1 MIWRNFKVSFFIAKY
16 DSFFKNNSYNRW
28 LNKRKDYVMNY
39 YEKIKNEL
47 INNEVYKKVKDYSKN
62 RSDLN
67 TYYKVGKLLN
77 DAGKSYGEGIIKKY
91 SMRLETDLG
100 KKYNERTLRRFRQF
114 YNLFNKQKWS
124 TVSTKLLWS
133 NYVELFKMDDINK
146 INYYIKITEE
156 QNLSVRKLRDRI
168 KSREYERLDDN
179 TKEKLINKE
188 KVNAG
193 DLIKDPIF
201 IKNKFDTGKISEK
214 MLMSFILEDI
224 PSFLKQ
230 LGEGFTFIENEY
242 PIKIG
247 NRYNYIDMLLYN
259 IYDNCYVVIELKINE
274 IKKEHIGQVET
285 YMNVIDKNLRTI
297 NQSPTIG
304 IIVCKKKNGYLFKYV
319 TNKKIYEREYEL
331 V

>member
-1 MIWRNFKVSFFIAKY
+1 
-16 DSFFKNNSYNRW
+16 
-28 LNKRKDYVMNY
+28 MNY
-39 YEKIKNEL
+39 YNKIKNEL

-91 SMRLETDLG
+91 SDRLTKELG
-100 KKYNERTLRRFRQF
+100 KGYGLSNLKNMRRF
-114 YNLFNKQKWS
+114 YNIAKSQ
-124 TVSTKLLWS
+124 TVSDLLSWS
-133 NYVELFKMDDINK
+133 HYVELLKIDDINK
-146 INYYIKITEE
+146 INYYIRITEE
-156 QNLSVRKLRDRI
+156 QNLSVRKLRERI

-188 KVNAG
+188 EINAG
-193 DLIKDPIF
+193 DLIKDPIL
-201 IKNKFDTGKISEK
+201 IKNKFDADKISEK

-247 NRYNYIDMLLYN
+247 DRYNYIDMLLYN

-285 YMNVIDKNLRTI
+285 YMNFIDKNLRTI
-297 NQSPTIG
+297 NQGPTIG

-319 TNKKIYEREYEL
+319 TNENIYEREYKL

>member
-1 MIWRNFKVSFFIAKY
+1 
-16 DSFFKNNSYNRW
+16 
-28 LNKRKDYVMNY
+28 MNY
-39 YEKIKNEL
+39 YKKIKNEL

-91 SMRLETDLG
+91 SDKLTKEFGR
-100 KKYNERTLRRFRQF
+100 KYNYR
-114 YNLFNKQKWS
+114 NLFIMRKFYIIFKDENVNALRSQLSW
-124 TVSTKLLWS
+124 THYRELLTL
-133 NYVELFKMDDINK
+133 NNINEIK
-146 INYYIKITEE
+146 YYIKIAET
-156 QNLSVRKLRDRI
+156 QNLSYRKLRKRI
-168 KSREYERLDDN
+168 KSREYERLDDK

-188 KVNAG
+188 KINAG
-193 DLIKDPIF
+193 DLINDPIL
-201 IKNKFDTGKISEK
+201 IRNKFDTDKISEK

-224 PSFLKQ
+224 PGFLKQ

-247 NRYNYIDMLLYN
+247 DRYNYIDILLYN

-274 IKKEHIGQVET
+274 IKKEHIGQIET
-285 YMNVIDKNLRTI
+285 YMNFIDKNLRTI
-297 NQSPTIG
+297 NQGPTIG

-319 TNKKIYEREYEL
+319 TNEKIYEREYKL

>member
-1 MIWRNFKVSFFIAKY
+1 
-16 DSFFKNNSYNRW
+16 
-28 LNKRKDYVMNY
+28 MNY
-39 YEKIKNEL
+39 YNKIKNEL

-91 SMRLETDLG
+91 SDKLTKEFGR
-100 KKYNERTLRRFRQF
+100 KYNYR
-114 YNLFNKQKWS
+114 NLFIIRKFYIIFKDENVNAMRSQLSW
-124 TVSTKLLWS
+124 THYRELLTL
-133 NYVELFKMDDINK
+133 NNINEIK
-146 INYYIKITEE
+146 YYIKMAET
-156 QNLSVRKLRDRI
+156 QNLSYRKLRERI
-168 KSREYERLDDN
+168 KSSEYERLDDN

-193 DLIKDPIF
+193 DLIKDPIL

-247 NRYNYIDMLLYN
+247 DRYNYIDMLLYN

-297 NQSPTIG
+297 NQGPSIG

-319 TNKKIYEREYEL
+319 TNENIYEREYKL

>member
-1 MIWRNFKVSFFIAKY
+1 
-16 DSFFKNNSYNRW
+16 
-28 LNKRKDYVMNY
+28 MNY

-91 SMRLETDLG
+91 SDRLTKELG
-100 KKYNERTLRRFRQF
+100 KGYGLSNLKNMRKF
-114 YNLFNKQKWS
+114 YNIAKSQSLIGQLSW
-124 TVSTKLLWS
+124 THYCILLPL
-133 NYVELFKMDDINK
+133 NDINK
-146 INYYIKITEE
+146 INYYVRITED

-168 KSREYERLDDN
+168 KSREYERIDDK

-188 KVNAG
+188 EINAG
-193 DLIKDPIF
+193 DLIKDPIL

-247 NRYNYIDMLLYN
+247 DRYNYIDMLLYN
-259 IYDNCYVVIELKINE
+259 IYDNCYAVIELKINE

-285 YMNVIDKNLRTI
+285 YMNVIDKNLRSV
-297 NQSPTIG
+297 NQNPTIG

-319 TNKKIYEREYEL
+319 TNENIYGREYEL

>member
-1 MIWRNFKVSFFIAKY
+1 
-16 DSFFKNNSYNRW
+16 
-28 LNKRKDYVMNY
+28 MNY
-39 YEKIKNEL
+39 YNKIKNEL

-91 SMRLETDLG
+91 SDRLTKELG
-100 KKYNERTLRRFRQF
+100 KGYGLSNLKNMRRF
-114 YNLFNKQKWS
+114 YNIAKSQSLIGQLSW
-124 TVSTKLLWS
+124 THYCILLPL
-133 NYVELFKMDDINK
+133 NDINK

-156 QNLSVRKLRDRI
+156 QNLSVRKLRERI
-168 KSREYERLDDN
+168 KSREYERLDVK
-179 TKEKLINKE
+179 TKEKIINKE

-193 DLIKDPIF
+193 DLIKDPIL

-247 NRYNYIDMLLYN
+247 DRYNYIDMLLYN

-285 YMNVIDKNLRTI
+285 YMNFIDKNLRTI
-297 NQSPTIG
+297 NQGPTIG

-319 TNKKIYEREYEL
+319 TNENIYEREYKL

>member
-1 MIWRNFKVSFFIAKY
+1 
-16 DSFFKNNSYNRW
+16 
-28 LNKRKDYVMNY
+28 MNY
-39 YEKIKNEL
+39 YKKIKNEL

-91 SMRLETDLG
+91 SDKLTKEFGR
-100 KKYNERTLRRFRQF
+100 KYNYR
-114 YNLFNKQKWS
+114 NLFIMRKFYIIFKDENVNALRSQLSW
-124 TVSTKLLWS
+124 THYRELLTL
-133 NYVELFKMDDINK
+133 NNINEIK
-146 INYYIKITEE
+146 YYIKIAET
-156 QNLSVRKLRDRI
+156 QNLSYRKLRKRI

-188 KVNAG
+188 KINAG
-193 DLIKDPIF
+193 DLINDPIL
-201 IKNKFDTGKISEK
+201 IRNKFDTDKISEK

-247 NRYNYIDMLLYN
+247 DRYNYIDILLYN

-274 IKKEHIGQVET
+274 IKKEHIGQIET
-285 YMNVIDKNLRTI
+285 YMNVIDKNLRTV
-297 NQSPTIG
+297 NQGPTIG

-319 TNKKIYEREYEL
+319 TNEKIYEREYKL

>member
-1 MIWRNFKVSFFIAKY
+1 
-16 DSFFKNNSYNRW
+16 
-28 LNKRKDYVMNY
+28 MNY

-91 SMRLETDLG
+91 SDRLTKELG
-100 KKYNERTLRRFRQF
+100 KGYGLSNLKNMRRF
-114 YNLFNKQKWS
+114 YNIAKSQ
-124 TVSTKLLWS
+124 TVSDLLSWS
-133 NYVELFKMDDINK
+133 HYVELLKIDDINK
-146 INYYIKITEE
+146 INYYIRITEE

-168 KSREYERLDDN
+168 KSSEYERLDDN

-188 KVNAG
+188 EINAG
-193 DLIKDPIF
+193 DLIKDPIL
-201 IKNKFDTGKISEK
+201 IRNKFDTSKISEK
-214 MLMSFILEDI
+214 MLLETIMDNLEEFLSEFGDGYSFIK
-224 PSFLKQ
+224 S
-230 LGEGFTFIENEY
+230 EY

-247 NRYNYIDMLLYN
+247 DRYNYIDMLLYN
-259 IYDNCYVVIELKINE
+259 IYDNCYAVIELKINE

-285 YMNVIDKNLRTI
+285 YMNFIDKNLRTI
-297 NQSPTIG
+297 NQAPTIG

>member
-1 MIWRNFKVSFFIAKY
+1 
-16 DSFFKNNSYNRW
+16 
-28 LNKRKDYVMNY
+28 MNY

-91 SMRLETDLG
+91 SDKLTKEFGR
-100 KKYNERTLRRFRQF
+100 KYNYR
-114 YNLFNKQKWS
+114 NLFIMRKFYIIFKDENVNALRSQLSW
-124 TVSTKLLWS
+124 THYRELLTL
-133 NYVELFKMDDINK
+133 NNINEIK
-146 INYYIKITEE
+146 YYIKITEE
-156 QNLSVRKLRDRI
+156 QNLSYRKLRKRI

-193 DLIKDPIF
+193 DLIKDPIL

-247 NRYNYIDMLLYN
+247 DRYNYIDMLLYN

-297 NQSPTIG
+297 NQDPSIG

-319 TNKKIYEREYEL
+319 TNENIYEREYKL

>member
-1 MIWRNFKVSFFIAKY
+1 
-16 DSFFKNNSYNRW
+16 
-28 LNKRKDYVMNY
+28 MNY
-39 YEKIKNEL
+39 YNKIKNEL

-91 SMRLETDLG
+91 SDRLTKELG
-100 KKYNERTLRRFRQF
+100 KGYGLSNLKNMRRF
-114 YNLFNKQKWS
+114 YNIAKSQ
-124 TVSTKLLWS
+124 TVSDLLSWS
-133 NYVELFKMDDINK
+133 HYVELLKIDDINK
-146 INYYIKITEE
+146 INYYIRITEE
-156 QNLSVRKLRDRI
+156 QNLSVRKLRKRI

-188 KVNAG
+188 EVNAG
-193 DLIKDPIF
+193 DLIKDPIL

-242 PIKIG
+242 PIKMG
-247 NRYNYIDMLLYN
+247 DRYNYIDMLLYN

-285 YMNVIDKNLRTI
+285 YMNFIDKNLRTI
-297 NQSPTIG
+297 NQGPSIG

-319 TNKKIYEREYEL
+319 TNENIYEREYKL

>member
-1 MIWRNFKVSFFIAKY
+1 
-16 DSFFKNNSYNRW
+16 
-28 LNKRKDYVMNY
+28 MNY

-91 SMRLETDLG
+91 SDRLTKELG
-100 KKYNERTLRRFRQF
+100 KGYTFSALSRMKQF
-114 YNLFNKQKWS
+114 FNISNKLA
-124 TVSTKLLWS
+124 TVSQLLSWS
-133 NYVELFKMDDINK
+133 HYVELLSLNDINK
-146 INYYIKITEE
+146 INYYIRITEE
-156 QNLSVRKLRDRI
+156 QNLSVRKLRERI

-188 KVNAG
+188 EINAG
-193 DLIKDPIF
+193 DLIKDPIL
-201 IKNKFDTGKISEK
+201 IRNKFDTSKISEK
-214 MLMSFILEDI
+214 MLLETIMDNLEEFLSEFGDGYSFIK
-224 PSFLKQ
+224 S
-230 LGEGFTFIENEY
+230 EY

-247 NRYNYIDMLLYN
+247 DRYNYIDMLLYN
-259 IYDNCYVVIELKINE
+259 IYDNCYAVIELKINE

-285 YMNVIDKNLRTI
+285 YMNFIDKNLRTI
-297 NQSPTIG
+297 NQGSTIG

-319 TNKKIYEREYEL
+319 TNENIYEREYKL

>member
-1 MIWRNFKVSFFIAKY
+1 
-16 DSFFKNNSYNRW
+16 
-28 LNKRKDYVMNY
+28 MNY
-39 YEKIKNEL
+39 YKKIKNEL

-91 SMRLETDLG
+91 SDRLTKELG
-100 KKYNERTLRRFRQF
+100 KGYGLSNLKNMRRF
-114 YNLFNKQKWS
+114 YNIAKSQ
-124 TVSTKLLWS
+124 TVSDLLSWS
-133 NYVELFKMDDINK
+133 HYVELLKIDDINK
-146 INYYIKITEE
+146 INYYIRITEE
-156 QNLSVRKLRDRI
+156 QNLSVRKLRERI
-168 KSREYERLDDN
+168 KSSEYERLDDN

-188 KVNAG
+188 EINAG
-193 DLIKDPIF
+193 DLIKDPIL
-201 IKNKFDTGKISEK
+201 IRNKFDTSKISEK
-214 MLMSFILEDI
+214 MLLETIMDNLEEFLSEFGDGYSFIK
-224 PSFLKQ
+224 S
-230 LGEGFTFIENEY
+230 EY

-247 NRYNYIDMLLYN
+247 DRYNYIDMLLYN

-274 IKKEHIGQVET
+274 IKKEYIGQIET

>member
-1 MIWRNFKVSFFIAKY
+1 
-16 DSFFKNNSYNRW
+16 
-28 LNKRKDYVMNY
+28 MNY
-39 YEKIKNEL
+39 YNKIKNEL

-91 SMRLETDLG
+91 SDRLTKELG
-100 KKYNERTLRRFRQF
+100 KGYGLSNLKNMRRF
-114 YNLFNKQKWS
+114 YNIAKSQSLIGQLSW
-124 TVSTKLLWS
+124 THYCILLPL
-133 NYVELFKMDDINK
+133 NDINK

-156 QNLSVRKLRDRI
+156 QNLSVRKLRERI
-168 KSREYERLDDN
+168 KSREYERLDVK

-188 KVNAG
+188 NVNAG
-193 DLIKDPIF
+193 DLIKDPIL

-247 NRYNYIDMLLYN
+247 DRYNYIDMLLYN

-285 YMNVIDKNLRTI
+285 YMNFIDKNLRTI

-319 TNKKIYEREYEL
+319 TNENIYEREYEL

>member
-1 MIWRNFKVSFFIAKY
+1 M
-16 DSFFKNNSYNRW
+16 
-28 LNKRKDYVMNY
+28 DYY
-39 YEKIKNEL
+39 KKIKKEL

-91 SMRLETDLG
+91 SDRLTKELG
-100 KKYNERTLRRFRQF
+100 KGYGLSNLKNMRRF
-114 YNLFNKQKWS
+114 YNVAKSQSLIGQLSW
-124 TVSTKLLWS
+124 THYCILLPL
-133 NYVELFKMDDINK
+133 NDINK

-156 QNLSVRKLRDRI
+156 QNLSVRKLRERI

-188 KVNAG
+188 EVNTG
-193 DLIKDPIF
+193 DLIKDPIL
-201 IKNKFDTGKISEK
+201 IRNKFDTSRISEK
-214 MLMSFILEDI
+214 MLLETIMDNLEEFLSEFGDGYSFIK
-224 PSFLKQ
+224 S
-230 LGEGFTFIENEY
+230 EY

-247 NRYNYIDMLLYN
+247 DRYNYIDMLLYN
-259 IYDNCYVVIELKINE
+259 IYDNCYAVIELKINE

-285 YMNVIDKNLRTI
+285 YMNFIDKNLRTI
-297 NQSPTIG
+297 NQGPTIG

>member
-1 MIWRNFKVSFFIAKY
+1 
-16 DSFFKNNSYNRW
+16 
-28 LNKRKDYVMNY
+28 MNY
-39 YEKIKNEL
+39 YKKIKNEL

-91 SMRLETDLG
+91 SDMLTKELG
-100 KKYNERTLRRFRQF
+100 KGYTFSALSRMKQF
-114 YNLFNKQKWS
+114 FNISNKLA
-124 TVSTKLLWS
+124 TVSQLLSWS
-133 NYVELFKMDDINK
+133 HYVELLSLNDINK

-156 QNLSVRKLRDRI
+156 QNLSVRKLRKRI
-168 KSREYERLDDN
+168 KSREYERLDDK

-188 KVNAG
+188 KINAG
-193 DLIKDPIF
+193 DLINDPIL
-201 IKNKFDTGKISEK
+201 IRNKFDTDKISEK

-247 NRYNYIDMLLYN
+247 DRYNYIDILLYN

-274 IKKEHIGQVET
+274 IKKEHIGQIET
-285 YMNVIDKNLRTI
+285 YMNFD
-297 NQSPTIG
+297 
-304 IIVCKKKNGYLFKYV
+304 
-319 TNKKIYEREYEL
+319 KKI
-331 V
+331 

>member
-1 MIWRNFKVSFFIAKY
+1 
-16 DSFFKNNSYNRW
+16 
-28 LNKRKDYVMNY
+28 MNY
-39 YEKIKNEL
+39 YKKIKNEL

-91 SMRLETDLG
+91 SDKLTKEFGR
-100 KKYNERTLRRFRQF
+100 KYNYR
-114 YNLFNKQKWS
+114 NLFIMRKFYIIFKDENVNALRSQLSW
-124 TVSTKLLWS
+124 THYRELLTL
-133 NYVELFKMDDINK
+133 NNINEIK
-146 INYYIKITEE
+146 YYIKIAET
-156 QNLSVRKLRDRI
+156 QNLSYRKLRKRI
-168 KSREYERLDDN
+168 KSREYERLDDK

-188 KVNAG
+188 KINAG
-193 DLIKDPIF
+193 DLINDPIL
-201 IKNKFDTGKISEK
+201 IRNKFDTDKISEK

-224 PSFLKQ
+224 PGFLKQ

-247 NRYNYIDMLLYN
+247 DRYNYIDILLYN

-274 IKKEHIGQVET
+274 IKKEHIGQVEM
-285 YMNVIDKNLRTI
+285 YMNFIDKNLRTV
-297 NQSPTIG
+297 NQCPTIG

-319 TNKKIYEREYEL
+319 TNENIYEREYKL

>member
-1 MIWRNFKVSFFIAKY
+1 
-16 DSFFKNNSYNRW
+16 
-28 LNKRKDYVMNY
+28 MNY

-91 SMRLETDLG
+91 SDMLTKELG
-100 KKYNERTLRRFRQF
+100 KGYGVSNLKNMRKF
-114 YNLFNKQKWS
+114 YNIAKSQSLIGQLSW
-124 TVSTKLLWS
+124 THYCILLPL
-133 NYVELFKMDDINK
+133 NDINK
-146 INYYIKITEE
+146 INYYVRITEE
-156 QNLSVRKLRDRI
+156 QNLSVRKLRERI

-188 KVNAG
+188 EINVG
-193 DLIKDPIF
+193 DLIKDPIL
-201 IKNKFDTGKISEK
+201 IRNKFDTNKISEK
-214 MLMSFILEDI
+214 MLLETIMDNLEEFLSEFGYGYSFIK
-224 PSFLKQ
+224 S
-230 LGEGFTFIENEY
+230 EY

-247 NRYNYIDMLLYN
+247 NRYNYIDMLLYS
-259 IYDNCYVVIELKINE
+259 IYDNCYAVIELKINE

-285 YMNVIDKNLRTI
+285 YMNFIDKNLRTI
-297 NQSPTIG
+297 NQGPTIG

-319 TNKKIYEREYEL
+319 TNEKIYEREYKL

>member
-1 MIWRNFKVSFFIAKY
+1 M
-16 DSFFKNNSYNRW
+16 
-28 LNKRKDYVMNY
+28 DYY
-39 YEKIKNEL
+39 KKIKNEL

-91 SMRLETDLG
+91 SDRLTKELG
-100 KKYNERTLRRFRQF
+100 KGYTFSALSRMKQF
-114 YNLFNKQKWS
+114 FNISNKLA
-124 TVSTKLLWS
+124 TVSQLLSWS
-133 NYVELFKMDDINK
+133 HYVELLSLNDINK
-146 INYYIKITEE
+146 INYYIRITEE
-156 QNLSVRKLRDRI
+156 QNLSVRKLRERI

-193 DLIKDPIF
+193 DLIKDPIL
-201 IKNKFDTGKISEK
+201 IRNKFDTSKISEK
-214 MLMSFILEDI
+214 MLLETIMDNLEEFLSEFGDGYSFIK
-224 PSFLKQ
+224 S
-230 LGEGFTFIENEY
+230 EY

-247 NRYNYIDMLLYN
+247 DRYNYIDILLYN
-259 IYDNCYVVIELKINE
+259 IYDNCYAVIELKINE

-285 YMNVIDKNLRTI
+285 YMNFIDKNLKTI
-297 NQSPTIG
+297 NQAPTIG

>member
-1 MIWRNFKVSFFIAKY
+1 
-16 DSFFKNNSYNRW
+16 
-28 LNKRKDYVMNY
+28 MNY

-91 SMRLETDLG
+91 SDRLTKELG
-100 KKYNERTLRRFRQF
+100 KGYTFSALSRMKQF
-114 YNLFNKQKWS
+114 FNISNKLA
-124 TVSTKLLWS
+124 TVSQLLSWS
-133 NYVELFKMDDINK
+133 HYVELLSLNDINK
-146 INYYIKITEE
+146 INYYIRITEE
-156 QNLSVRKLRDRI
+156 QNLSVRKLRERI

-188 KVNAG
+188 EINAG
-193 DLIKDPIF
+193 DLIKDPIL
-201 IKNKFDTGKISEK
+201 IRNKFDTDKISEK

-247 NRYNYIDMLLYN
+247 DRYNYIDMLLYN

-285 YMNVIDKNLRTI
+285 YMNVIDKNLKTI
-297 NQSPTIG
+297 NQEPTIG

-319 TNKKIYEREYEL
+319 TNENIYEREYEL

>member
-1 MIWRNFKVSFFIAKY
+1 
-16 DSFFKNNSYNRW
+16 
-28 LNKRKDYVMNY
+28 MNY

-47 INNEVYKKVKDYSKN
+47 INNEVYKKVKDCSKN

-91 SMRLETDLG
+91 SDRLTKELG
-100 KKYNERTLRRFRQF
+100 KGYTFSALSRMKQF
-114 YNLFNKQKWS
+114 FNISNKLA
-124 TVSTKLLWS
+124 TVSQLLSWS
-133 NYVELFKMDDINK
+133 HYVELLSLNDINK
-146 INYYIKITEE
+146 INYYIRITEE
-156 QNLSVRKLRDRI
+156 QNLSVRKLRERI

-193 DLIKDPIF
+193 DLIKDPIL
-201 IKNKFDTGKISEK
+201 IKNKFDADKISEK
-214 MLMSFILEDI
+214 MLLETIMDNLEEFLSEFGDGYSFIK
-224 PSFLKQ
+224 S
-230 LGEGFTFIENEY
+230 EY

-247 NRYNYIDMLLYN
+247 DRYNYIDMLLYN
-259 IYDNCYVVIELKINE
+259 IYDNCYAVIELKINE

-285 YMNVIDKNLRTI
+285 YMNFIDKNLKTI
-297 NQSPTIG
+297 NQAPTIG

>member
-1 MIWRNFKVSFFIAKY
+1 
-16 DSFFKNNSYNRW
+16 
-28 LNKRKDYVMNY
+28 MNY
-39 YEKIKNEL
+39 YKKIKNEL

-91 SMRLETDLG
+91 SDRLTKELG
-100 KKYNERTLRRFRQF
+100 KGYGLSNLKNMRRF
-114 YNLFNKQKWS
+114 YNIAKSQ
-124 TVSTKLLWS
+124 TVSDLLSWS
-133 NYVELFKMDDINK
+133 HYVELLKIDDINK

-156 QNLSVRKLRDRI
+156 QNLSVRKLRKRI
-168 KSREYERLDDN
+168 KSSEYERLDDK

-188 KVNAG
+188 EINAG
-193 DLIKDPIF
+193 DLIKDPIL
-201 IKNKFDTGKISEK
+201 IRNKFDTDKISEK
-214 MLMSFILEDI
+214 ILLETIMDNLEEFLSEFGDGYSFIK
-224 PSFLKQ
+224 S
-230 LGEGFTFIENEY
+230 EY

-247 NRYNYIDMLLYN
+247 DRYNYIDMLLYN
-259 IYDNCYVVIELKINE
+259 IYDNCYAVIELKINE

-285 YMNVIDKNLRTI
+285 YMNFIDKNLRTI

>member
-1 MIWRNFKVSFFIAKY
+1 M
-16 DSFFKNNSYNRW
+16 
-28 LNKRKDYVMNY
+28 DYY
-39 YEKIKNEL
+39 KKIKNEL

-91 SMRLETDLG
+91 SDRLTKELG
-100 KKYNERTLRRFRQF
+100 KGYGLSNLKNMRRF
-114 YNLFNKQKWS
+114 YNVAKSQSLIGQLSW
-124 TVSTKLLWS
+124 THYCILLPL
-133 NYVELFKMDDINK
+133 NDINK

-179 TKEKLINKE
+179 TKSKLINKE
-188 KVNAG
+188 KVNVG
-193 DLIKDPIF
+193 DLIKDPIL
-201 IKNKFDTGKISEK
+201 IRNKFDTNKISEK
-214 MLMSFILEDI
+214 MLLETILDNLEEFLSEFGDGYSFIK
-224 PSFLKQ
+224 S
-230 LGEGFTFIENEY
+230 EY

-247 NRYNYIDMLLYN
+247 DRYNYIDMLLYN
-259 IYDNCYVVIELKINE
+259 IYDNCYAVIELKINE
-274 IKKEHIGQVET
+274 IKKEHIGQIET
-285 YMNVIDKNLRTI
+285 YMNVIDKNLKTI
-297 NQSPTIG
+297 NQNQTIG

>member
-1 MIWRNFKVSFFIAKY
+1 
-16 DSFFKNNSYNRW
+16 
-28 LNKRKDYVMNY
+28 MNY
-39 YEKIKNEL
+39 YNKIKNEL

-91 SMRLETDLG
+91 SDRLTKELG
-100 KKYNERTLRRFRQF
+100 KGYGLSNLKNMRRF
-114 YNLFNKQKWS
+114 YNVAKSQSLIGQLSW
-124 TVSTKLLWS
+124 THYCILLPL
-133 NYVELFKMDDINK
+133 NDINK

-179 TKEKLINKE
+179 TKSKLISKE
-188 KVNAG
+188 KVNVG
-193 DLIKDPIF
+193 DLIKDPIL
-201 IKNKFDTGKISEK
+201 IRNKFDTNKISEK
-214 MLMSFILEDI
+214 MLLETILDNLEEFLSEFGDGYSFIK
-224 PSFLKQ
+224 S
-230 LGEGFTFIENEY
+230 EY

-247 NRYNYIDMLLYN
+247 DRYNYIDMLLYN
-259 IYDNCYVVIELKINE
+259 IYDNCYAVIELKINE
-274 IKKEHIGQVET
+274 IKKEHIGQIET

>member
-1 MIWRNFKVSFFIAKY
+1 
-16 DSFFKNNSYNRW
+16 
-28 LNKRKDYVMNY
+28 MNY
-39 YEKIKNEL
+39 YNKIKNEL

-91 SMRLETDLG
+91 SDKLTKEFGR
-100 KKYNERTLRRFRQF
+100 KYNYR
-114 YNLFNKQKWS
+114 NLFIMRKFYIIFKDENVNAMRSQLSW
-124 TVSTKLLWS
+124 THYRELLTL
-133 NYVELFKMDDINK
+133 NNINEIK
-146 INYYIKITEE
+146 YYIKMAET
-156 QNLSVRKLRDRI
+156 QNLSYRKLRERI

-193 DLIKDPIF
+193 DLIKDPIL

-247 NRYNYIDMLLYN
+247 DRYNYIDMLLYN

-297 NQSPTIG
+297 NQGPTIG

-319 TNKKIYEREYEL
+319 TNENIYEREYEL

>member
-1 MIWRNFKVSFFIAKY
+1 
-16 DSFFKNNSYNRW
+16 
-28 LNKRKDYVMNY
+28 MNY
-39 YEKIKNEL
+39 YNKIKNEL

-91 SMRLETDLG
+91 SDKLTKEFGR
-100 KKYNERTLRRFRQF
+100 KYNYR
-114 YNLFNKQKWS
+114 NLFIMRKFYIIFKDENVNAMRSQLSW
-124 TVSTKLLWS
+124 THYRELLTL
-133 NYVELFKMDDINK
+133 NNINEIK
-146 INYYIKITEE
+146 YYIKMAET
-156 QNLSVRKLRDRI
+156 QNLSYRKLRERI

-188 KVNAG
+188 EINAG
-193 DLIKDPIF
+193 DLIKDPIL
-201 IKNKFDTGKISEK
+201 IKNKFDTDKISEK

-247 NRYNYIDMLLYN
+247 DRYNYIDMLLYN

-297 NQSPTIG
+297 NQGPSIG

-319 TNKKIYEREYEL
+319 TNENIYEREYKL